1 MKGRLVVKRGLSIA
15 ALVVLAGFPAR
26 AYGQT
31 LEMGPAIA
39 AAAAEATRN
48 DAIAQS
54 AAPTPAFV
62 YSDGYRTRAK
72 IHKISSVTMVP
83 LLATQGL
90 LGRSLYNTPTQ
101 TKRDWHNR
109 VAWGVGGLFAVNTVT
124 GTMNLIEARKDPN
137 GRKLRI
143 AHAVLMLASDAGFL
157 ATAITA
163 PESRPGTSFADA
175 KSTHRAI
182 AFTSVGTATLGYLL
196 MLFGHK

>member
-1 MKGRLVVKRGLSIA
+1 MTHRLPLF
-15 ALVVLAGFPAR
+15 ALVLAVFVPASVS
-26 AYGQT
+26 AQT
-31 LEMGPAIA
+31 VNMAPAISA
-39 AAAAEATRN
+39 AAA
-48 DAIAQS
+48 DAARADAALQQS
-54 AAPTPAFV
+54 AAPTPAFS
-62 YSDGYRTRAK
+62 YSDAYQVRAK

-90 LGRSLYNTPTQ
+90 LGGSLYNNPTQ

-124 GTMNLIEARKDPN
+124 GTMNLIEGRKDPN
-137 GRKLRI
+137 GRKLRV

-157 ATAITA
+157 ATAVMA
-163 PESRPGTSFADA
+163 PNARDASTSFADQ